1 MSPREHARG
10 VAAAADDCADADT
23 KRRSVRPALP
33 LLELRN
39 LNIFPHLVSVHILGG
54 RGGGG
59 AASAAATCARSGS
72 GRRHRWVNLHERT
85 LSDCQGGRGQQ
96 GSARAFGPTTTVA
109 VRCPVPLAAADKG
122 GTPPHGEPTP
132 YVRRRL
138 RDKAD
143 SLRHKSGYLTS
154 LKFDLRAV
162 LCPACSMNSS
172 LIDLI

>member
-10 VAAAADDCADADT
+10 VAADDCADADT

-39 LNIFPHLVSVHILGG
+39 LNIFPHLVSVHIF
-54 RGGGG
+54 GGGDEV
-59 AASAAATCARSGS
+59 ATCARSGS

-96 GSARAFGPTTTVA
+96 GSARAFGPTTVA
-109 VRCPVPLAAADKG
+109 VRCPPAPGAVGRGGQRRHAARTANQLRS
-122 GTPPHGEPTP
+122 P

-143 SLRHKSGYLTS
+143 SLRHKSGYLTL